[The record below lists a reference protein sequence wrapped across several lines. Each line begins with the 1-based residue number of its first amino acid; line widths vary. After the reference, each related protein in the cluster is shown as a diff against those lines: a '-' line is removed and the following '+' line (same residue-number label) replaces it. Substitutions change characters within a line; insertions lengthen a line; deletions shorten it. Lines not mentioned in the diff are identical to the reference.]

1 MCRIIYEVNFFLGT
15 EKVFGYPLSNDVL
28 PREKNQSRRGSQQS
42 VARNSRVQSA
52 DSDQRFFFFVWLK
65 KTEQIKI
72 EAQIST
78 TLQLFT
84 RFVVKRPS
92 NIIIESKS
100 SGAHHLPFLPRR
112 AAAAS
117 LKPSTTTRRL
127 AAATRRGRRLAP
139 ATARGQEVCVCG
151 WDIRTVLVDEAVEA
165 GAAGAAVEPE
175 HEGVL
180 RRVALRLHQVV
191 EQVPPVLLL
200 HRHVPARRRRRHTT
214 RASRC

>member
-1 MCRIIYEVNFFLGT
+1 M
-15 EKVFGYPLSNDVL
+15 
-28 PREKNQSRRGSQQS
+28 
-42 VARNSRVQSA
+42 
-52 DSDQRFFFFVWLK
+52 
-65 KTEQIKI
+65 
-72 EAQIST
+72 
-78 TLQLFT
+78 
-84 RFVVKRPS
+84 
-92 NIIIESKS
+92 
-100 SGAHHLPFLPRR
+100 
-112 AAAAS
+112 
-117 LKPSTTTRRL
+117 
-127 AAATRRGRRLAP
+127 
-139 ATARGQEVCVCG
+139 CG